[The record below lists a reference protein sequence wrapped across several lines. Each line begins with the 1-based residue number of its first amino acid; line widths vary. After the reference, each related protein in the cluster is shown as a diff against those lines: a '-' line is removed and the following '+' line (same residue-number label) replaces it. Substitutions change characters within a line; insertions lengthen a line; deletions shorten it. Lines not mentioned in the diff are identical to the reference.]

1 MENLHKIGGS
11 NQRLFAARSLLWYGK
26 VDETILLFSDCN
38 LKQAENF
45 VRIQVERRGMREGIV
60 NSREWAEIAAR
71 KKAIAER
78 A

>member
-1 MENLHKIGGS
+1 M
-11 NQRLFAARSLLWYGK
+11 
-26 VDETILLFSDCN
+26 
-38 LKQAENF
+38 
-45 VRIQVERRGMREGIV
+45 VRIQFERRGMREGIV

>member
-1 MENLHKIGGS
+1 M
-11 NQRLFAARSLLWYGK
+11 FANSSTGNISPNWMNVRKDIHELPVFLIIYIRP
-26 VDETILLFSDCN
+26 ILPRINS
-38 LKQAENF
+38 